1 MLNKGFTFIELLI
14 SVFII
19 TIMSAT
25 WIYFLQNYF
34 VWQSLQLKLETIKND
49 ITYFDFN
56 IKENIINSYELTFF
70 SWDTLWYIVK
80 ENFFDKTNLID
91 FLNLNLIS
99 FSWSIKT
106 LNTSTGIWVL
116 KIYFDEILNK
126 TYISNWSWE
135 IINFNFGDTLNKVY
149 TIKSNIDWFETN
161 NLKIVYFIK
170 DNIFENEDTKK
181 IKLISLSWA
190 NIYNKII
197 INNILWN
204 KEILWF
210 TWITEYEKINEV
222 YLKFERWW
230 QEFDLL
236 LNK

>member
-1 MLNKGFTFIELLI
+1 MKKRGFTFIELLI
-14 SVFII
+14 SVFIM
-19 TIMSAT
+19 TIMWVS

-34 VWQSLQLKLETIKND
+34 VWQNLELKLESIKND

-70 SWDTLWYIVK
+70 SWNTLWYIVN
-80 ENFFDKTNLID
+80 ENFFDKINLID
-91 FLNLNLIS
+91 FSNLNLIN

-106 LNTSTGIWVL
+106 FNTSTGVWLL
-116 KIYFDEILNK
+116 KTYFDEILNK
-126 TYISNWSWE
+126 TYISIWSWE
-135 IINFNFGDTLNKVY
+135 IIDFNFSNNLNKTY
-149 TIKSNIDWFETN
+149 TIKSNIDWLITN
-161 NLKIVYFIK
+161 NLKITYFIK

-181 IKLISLSWA
+181 IKLVSLSWA
-190 NIYNKII
+190 NIYNKVVIK
-197 INNILWN
+197 NILWN

-210 TWITEYEKINEV
+210 TWVTEYEKINEV

-230 QEFDLL
+230 QELNLL